1 MYEVHGGNRIGRSN
15 LDAFEVVEQQREV
28 ANAIELDP
36 RDINDEMAIAT
47 NGISRPRIDAPCSD
61 TPVSINNARSSLT
74 TRYSLYGS

>member
-36 RDINDEMAIAT
+36 RDINDKMTIAHQWNQAIEDRRA
-47 NGISRPRIDAPCSD
+47 
-61 TPVSINNARSSLT
+61 VQ
-74 TRYSLYGS
+74 